1 MATNVPVAKHAEYDS
16 VHVVVR
22 SNYAVLLIAGFN
34 MTAQTA
40 NVMEYHSMQIPNYKH
55 FSTSQNQKDQN
66 YSNVKEKTCAISMVL
81 TKKLPQLVENG
92 WSVCTIR
99 II

>member
-40 NVMEYHSMQIPNYKH
+40 NVMVSLRQ
-55 FSTSQNQKDQN
+55 
-66 YSNVKEKTCAISMVL
+66 
-81 TKKLPQLVENG
+81 
-92 WSVCTIR
+92 R
-99 II
+99 IVNF